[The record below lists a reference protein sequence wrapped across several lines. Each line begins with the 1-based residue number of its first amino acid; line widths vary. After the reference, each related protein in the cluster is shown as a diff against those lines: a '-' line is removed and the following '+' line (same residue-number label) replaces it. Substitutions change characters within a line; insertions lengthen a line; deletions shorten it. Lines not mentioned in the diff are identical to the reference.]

1 MVATFGLGAGMASL
15 ERIIKYSKERV
26 QFGTTLSEKQGYT
39 HRFIV
44 PNAVKLEGARAY
56 VEQVAKRL
64 DSGEKGLQTEG
75 SIAKYFASE
84 IADSVANDGIQALGG
99 YGYMREYEVEKIKRD
114 AKILTIY
121 EGTSE
126 IQRNII
132 STFRMRDTV
141 KSKGEFYNSMANAL
155 ESLDEGTGAVL
166 LSKGIRLLNDLIGSI
181 RKNKLTK
188 AQHVMFLLA
197 DIITWCEIANALC
210 HKAEDSKKEFLNAS
224 ARLFVKE
231 AIEKL
236 YINAMAIAYG
246 CGKEMKEIGSAVK
259 ELGNSNILRSYL
271 SDMDLISSEL
281 LSR

>member
-1 MVATFGLGAGMASL
+1 
-15 ERIIKYSKERV
+15 
-26 QFGTTLSEKQGYT
+26 
-39 HRFIV
+39 
-44 PNAVKLEGARAY
+44 
-56 VEQVAKRL
+56 
-64 DSGEKGLQTEG
+64 
-75 SIAKYFASE
+75 
-84 IADSVANDGIQALGG
+84 
-99 YGYMREYEVEKIKRD
+99 
-114 AKILTIY
+114 
-121 EGTSE
+121 
-126 IQRNII
+126 
-132 STFRMRDTV
+132 MRDTV